1 MNYIAFN
8 DLIRN
13 TPFQVSIEEQ
23 IKESMLPF
31 VIWGIGSLSYSIKKY
46 MDYLGIKIN
55 CYWVDGECKLKE
67 KEGIPILSLAEIK
80 AKYEKI
86 NVIFGHSKY
95 ELKKELKEKCGNIQ
109 NVFCVP
115 NVCYNRFTKID
126 LKFFEKNSERY
137 FHSFSLLDDKVSQKC
152 MIAYL
157 QCKLSENVDY
167 IIDIFDGELNYF
179 RNPCFFLGKEEVYVD
194 VGAYTGDTIEL
205 FLKETGYKYK
215 KIFAFEPEEENFTV
229 LKKYVEEKGLENV
242 IVQKVAIWNKKE
254 KLSFDLD
261 KESSGISSDNDKK
274 QALEIEANTLDSLL
288 ENEQVT
294 LVKINFLTGVNE
306 SLEGM
311 RKIMNLY
318 KPRLAITV
326 GFDEY
331 ALLTIPEV
339 IKQINPAY
347 KLYLRFAAAM
357 PARLLLFAV

>member
-1 MNYIAFN
+1 
-8 DLIRN
+8 
-13 TPFQVSIEEQ
+13 
-23 IKESMLPF
+23 
-31 VIWGIGSLSYSIKKY
+31 
-46 MDYLGIKIN
+46 
-55 CYWVDGECKLKE
+55 
-67 KEGIPILSLAEIK
+67 
-80 AKYEKI
+80 
-86 NVIFGHSKY
+86 
-95 ELKKELKEKCGNIQ
+95 
-109 NVFCVP
+109 
-115 NVCYNRFTKID
+115 
-126 LKFFEKNSERY
+126 
-137 FHSFSLLDDKVSQKC
+137 